1 MGFFSSLFSP
11 RLYPAKDQAEVKKLI
26 VELIMIGVKE
36 DYLSEHPGGGYN
48 SQCRHL
54 RTREIGKRLSEIGGL
69 RLMSWAYEKVRRKAG
84 KIPASH
90 LEYAWQDVGEWIG

>member
-1 MGFFSSLFSP
+1 MGFLGSIFGSG
-11 RLYPAKDQAEVKKLI
+11 LYPAKDKAEVKKL
-26 VELIMIGVKE
+26 VAELIEIGIKE

-48 SQCRHL
+48 AQCRHI

-69 RLMSWAYEKVRRKAG
+69 RLMTWVYEKVRRNAG